1 MTDRVRGSGG
11 RDRRGR
17 TTRARDRHGRLERTN
32 RSAERAEEPRTEA
45 EQPAR
50 ARRTSTRRATED
62 RAGRSR
68 ATAGGRR
75 ERVTDRPAT
84 RRPRTESVL
93 LRRTREPDERN
104 APTRGRYLA
113 RRWITLL
120 VVLTVVGVGYLVMF
134 TSLLGVRSV
143 EVIGVREISPDAVR
157 AAAAIEH
164 GTPMVRLD
172 ADEAA
177 ARVATLPRVHEVVV
191 ERSWPSTVEIIV
203 TERAPVAVLMVGQE
217 IHLVDDTG
225 LDYAVAKT
233 RPAGLPLLA
242 MTGVRPQDPA
252 TVAAVTVLGAIPKQ
266 LKAQVTQVSAATRGD
281 VRLTLADGRVIKWG
295 NAKNNPRKAAV
306 LAPLL
311 TRPGKVYDVATPE
324 FPTVSG

>member
-1 MTDRVRGSGG
+1 MAGSVRGSGG

-17 TTRARDRHGRLERTN
+17 TTRTRDRNGRLARTD
-32 RSAERAEEPRTEA
+32 RSAAA
-45 EQPAR
+45 EQPDGAERR
-50 ARRTSTRRATED
+50 ARRTGNEAGDRVGRYRNTSGSRSGRA
-62 RAGRSR
+62 
-68 ATAGGRR
+68 
-75 ERVTDRPAT
+75 TDRPAT

-93 LRRTREPDERN
+93 TRRTQRDADDRPST
-104 APTRGRYLA
+104 TRGRYLA
-113 RRWITLL
+113 RRWIALL

-143 EVIGVREISPDAVR
+143 EVIGVREIPADAVI

-177 ARVATLPRVHEVVV
+177 ARVATLPRVHQVVV

-203 TERAPVAVLMVGQE
+203 TERAPIAVLVVGQE
-217 IHLVDDTG
+217 VHLVDETG
-225 LDYAVAKT
+225 LDYAVART
-233 RPAGLPLLA
+233 RPPGLPLLA
-242 MTGVRPQDPA
+242 MTGVRPEDPA
-252 TVAAVTVLGAIPKQ
+252 TIAAVTVLGAIPRQ
-266 LKAQVTQVSAATRGD
+266 LEAQVTQVSAATRGD